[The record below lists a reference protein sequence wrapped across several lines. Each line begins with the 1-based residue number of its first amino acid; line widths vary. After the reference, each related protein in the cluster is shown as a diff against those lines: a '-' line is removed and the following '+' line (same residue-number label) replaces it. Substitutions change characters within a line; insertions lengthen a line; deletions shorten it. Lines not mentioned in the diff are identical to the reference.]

1 MAKRF
6 PDFLGSDAA
15 QGLYKFDEYT
25 FIVVGDPLR
34 TLLLHMSRS
43 NVIQGFPSKNKEN
56 EVFYKVL

>member
-6 PDFLGSDAA
+6 ADFLGSDAA

-25 FIVVGDPLR
+25 FIVVGDPMR

-43 NVIQGFPSKNKEN
+43 NVIQGFPSMN
-56 EVFYKVL
+56 EDV